1 MLKLIFIKQHAKSAR
16 KEFAQ
21 TFSTSHLLT
30 FTHLFSCLSKCPF
43 FPLLIQWLIF
53 IPMLTSF
60 KVLSWLSSY
69 PIFSEWSHLPT
80 DFNNLKSISSSNQSA
95 YISNFCLLQTPSRQL
110 KSHPQVPL
118 ILLYS
123 PSQWMDPL
131 FTQSQNFGCQSRFFP
146 FVNSFI

>member
-1 MLKLIFIKQHAKSAR
+1 MLNPPR

-30 FTHLFSCLSKCPF
+30 FTFVFPVFPNVPF
-43 FPLLIQWLIF
+43 FQLLIQWLIF

-69 PIFSEWSHLPT
+69 LYSLSDLITT

-110 KSHPQVPL
+110 QISPPVPL

-123 PSQWMDPL
+123 PSDEWIHCSLNHKTLVVRAD
-131 FTQSQNFGCQSRFFP
+131 
-146 FVNSFI
+146 SFHLLTLSYNQEVVRSSWL